1 MVLTPVVAVVV
12 LLLVAVVVA
21 ADTLVVDNTD
31 CMYQLFGHIAK
42 FDFFKT
48 NKKYINLPDT
58 VDNIDFVELVD
69 ELVVAEQ
76 VAEPV
81 VAAAVVVAVDEMLVE
96 ELDVELLAVDAYMHC
111 SCIVVFVHVS
121 YLTAK
126 QKKMILKIKTKR
138 IKNKRYFTHWI
149 GDWGNNRCW

>member
-12 LLLVAVVVA
+12 LLLVVVVVA

-31 CMYQLFGHIAK
+31 CMYLLFGHIAK

-48 NKKYINLPDT
+48 NKKYRNLPDT

-81 VAAAVVVAVDEMLVE
+81 VVAVVVAVDEMLVE

-121 YLTAK
+121 YLTAG
-126 QKKMILKIKTKR
+126 QKRLKMKTKR